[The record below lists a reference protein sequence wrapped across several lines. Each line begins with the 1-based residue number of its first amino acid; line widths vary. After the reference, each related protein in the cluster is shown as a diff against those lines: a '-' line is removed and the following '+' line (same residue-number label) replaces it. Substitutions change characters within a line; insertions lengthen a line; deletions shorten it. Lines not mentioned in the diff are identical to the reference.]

1 MNDGSN
7 TFFKRKTVTR
17 MKHKPNKLFTRVR
30 GIRVAHEKTTAACES
45 VRLPIPSTVA
55 IPMQMHIGAPCAPTV
70 KVGDTVLVGQKI
82 GDSEQFVSAPIH
94 ASVSGTVKEIKEIPL
109 AGGAFAT
116 AVIIASDGQM
126 TPAPLAPPKVENAA
140 DLARAVR
147 ECGLVG
153 LGGAGFPTHVK
164 LRIPEGKKIDTLL
177 INAAECEPYL
187 TADNREILENT
198 WDVMSGIY
206 AVKRLLNIPRVAI
219 GVEANKPEAI
229 AALKKIAES
238 SADENDEVDVLT
250 LPTSYPQGA
259 EKILIKSVTGREVP
273 PGKLP
278 SDVGCIVM
286 NVTSIA
292 VLSRYLK
299 TGMPLTEKRITVD
312 GTGVLKPQNIIAPI
326 GTSVEDILSFVGCTE
341 DVSKILL
348 GGPMMGNAI
357 ADPCVPVVR
366 NTNGIVVMGK
376 KEAALRE
383 SSACIR
389 CGRCVLSCPMRLS
402 PVSLEKAS
410 MREDKEALSKLDVMN
425 CMECGACAFVCP
437 ASRPL
442 VQSIRFGKGV
452 LRSAKK

>member
-1 MNDGSN
+1 M
-7 TFFKRKTVTR
+7 RK
-17 MKHKPNKLFTRVR
+17 NNQLFTRVH
-30 GIRVAHEKTTAACES
+30 GIRVAHEKATASLES
-45 VRLPIPSTVA
+45 VRLPIPDTVA
-55 IPMQMHIGAPCAPTV
+55 IPMQMHIGAPCTPTV

-82 GDSEQFVSAPIH
+82 GDSEQFVSVPIH

-109 AGGAFAT
+109 GGGTVAT
-116 AVIIASDGQM
+116 AVVIASDGQM
-126 TPAPLAPPKVENAA
+126 TMAALTPPKVENAV
-140 DLARAVR
+140 DLANAVR

-206 AVKRLLNIPRVAI
+206 AVKQFLGIARVAI
-219 GVEANKPEAI
+219 GVEGNKPEAI

-238 SADENDEVDVLT
+238 SADQNDEVDVLT

-259 EKILIKSVTGREVP
+259 EKILIKSATGREVP

-292 VLSRYLK
+292 VLARYLK
-299 TGMPLTEKRITVD
+299 TGMPLIEKRITVE
-312 GTGVLKPQNIIAPI
+312 GTGVEKPMNIIAPI
-326 GTSVEDILSFVGCTE
+326 GTSVSDILSFVGCKE
-341 DVSKILL
+341 DVAKILL
-348 GGPMMGNAI
+348 GGPMMGTAL
-357 ADPCVPVVR
+357 ADTSVPVVR

-376 KEAALRE
+376 REATLRAP
-383 SSACIR
+383 SACIR
-389 CGRCVLSCPMRLS
+389 CGRCVAACPMRLS
-402 PVSLEKAS
+402 PLSLEKAVS
-410 MREDKEALSKLDVMN
+410 RADKESLSVLDIMN
-425 CMECGACAFVCP
+425 CMECGSCAFVCP

-442 VQSIRFGKGV
+442 VQSIRLGKGL
-452 LRSAKK
+452 LRAKK